1 MKTINTAEIP
11 ALGVDQRW
19 QAPDNTASNIVNMRL
34 DDQGFGWVN
43 DRGFE
48 PFIPKNT
55 HSLTY
60 ISYGSYN
67 RTFVWERHRS
77 AELYVLSKRE
87 DKISYEVANN
97 SGLASVSW
105 KPVHEIAYNRSIA
118 KADDPDEQF
127 VPFGR
132 FCLIL
137 NGKDPM
143 LKFWGRDR
151 TEPFGF
157 TNVTPKPDVIG
168 PDPAYFVGTCDLLAP
183 SSTFPYNE
191 SGTIGGISFNTL
203 SGAGLGDPT
212 EDSQSNY
219 RYKISFISDT
229 GSESPLS
236 DFTQVGWNNVSPDGL
251 TYATFF
257 EHLPMGPPGTVARR
271 IYRTKNLG
279 DLRTELID
287 DTYYFVAQIDD
298 NVSRNYYDVK
308 SDQLLVVEAP
318 PQTISTVISTA
329 YRYGANWD
337 GRMWLAGGQG
347 TETKL
352 IYSLQGLP
360 EQFPA
365 FNFFDVGNRR
375 GGAITALVPYYD
387 NLLIFRESS
396 IELIRPAGSGT
407 YVTSTLSSN
416 IGTTAT
422 NAISVVQGLGV
433 VFLSYD
439 GIYLF
444 EGGLLGGSKV
454 SIVRISDPIQK
465 ELNRISKG
473 SLAKAAAAYSDKEKE
488 WWCLYPV
495 DGETVATRSVVLHT
509 LNNTW
514 SFRNNNGDSGIFV
527 YSDINTL
534 PNGWFILSPR
544 QTVLLNT
551 PAVGQATVQP
561 SGLMIWSA
569 IRTARQD
576 VVYTIGENASIVS
589 LPTQDPLFSEW
600 ESAWLDFGSD
610 RPDKRIITVEVE
622 ILTQGHNEIELL
634 SAVNYRDDRTSSG
647 SRPTAEATLYGT
659 TSIVTCKANS
669 FSTCKIIFYIY
680 SCNTF
685 NYTFFRSKAK
695 KSSS

>member
-1 MKTINTAEIP
+1 M
-11 ALGVDQRW
+11 
-19 QAPDNTASNIVNMRL
+19 
-34 DDQGFGWVN
+34 
-43 DRGFE
+43 
-48 PFIPKNT
+48 
-55 HSLTY
+55 
-60 ISYGSYN
+60 
-67 RTFVWERHRS
+67 
-77 AELYVLSKRE
+77 
-87 DKISYEVANN
+87 
-97 SGLASVSW
+97 
-105 KPVHEIAYNRSIA
+105 
-118 KADDPDEQF
+118 
-127 VPFGR
+127 
-132 FCLIL
+132 
-137 NGKDPM
+137 
-143 LKFWGRDR
+143 
-151 TEPFGF
+151 
-157 TNVTPKPDVIG
+157 
-168 PDPAYFVGTCDLLAP
+168 
-183 SSTFPYNE
+183 
-191 SGTIGGISFNTL
+191 
-203 SGAGLGDPT
+203 
-212 EDSQSNY
+212 
-219 RYKISFISDT
+219 
-229 GSESPLS
+229 
-236 DFTQVGWNNVSPDGL
+236 
-251 TYATFF
+251 
-257 EHLPMGPPGTVARR
+257 
-271 IYRTKNLG
+271 
-279 DLRTELID
+279 
-287 DTYYFVAQIDD
+287 
-298 NVSRNYYDVK
+298 
-308 SDQLLVVEAP
+308 
-318 PQTISTVISTA
+318 
-329 YRYGANWD
+329 
-337 GRMWLAGGQG
+337 
-347 TETKL
+347 
-352 IYSLQGLP
+352 
-360 EQFPA
+360 
-365 FNFFDVGNRR
+365 
-375 GGAITALVPYYD
+375 YD

-659 TSIVTCKANS
+659 TEEDSLFHPGSSNFDKSLARIGTSLWGEQKTTRLRWDINTGLVSWYRFTIRSRNLFQIVSYNITYTTSDNNTLNIKAGERK
-669 FSTCKIIFYIY
+669 TI
-680 SCNTF
+680 
-685 NYTFFRSKAK
+685 
-695 KSSS
+695 